1 MTQKEIKELKE
12 FWSSKTLGEV
22 KGLYSEKMRIYNL
35 HQESIREKAQELVNL
50 DFNNKYYVDKAKNLM
65 NDISFYK
72 SYIVDE
78 EKELNLL
85 KPILDKKEIEGIDQA
100 EYENY
105 ITGNINIQILIK
117 EVNDLKQ
124 NFIDNGNQVIQYY
137 KEKDELKSIVIILTE
152 EETKEMYDMM
162 LTETIM
168 ILKDRIGNIEKVDYL
183 RTNNNKGLDGRYIGE
198 KGTITIN
205 TILAGGYNIQ
215 KLHYRTLIYN
225 N

>member
-162 LTETIM
+162 LKETIM